1 MFESIAAFWA
11 EYGNV
16 LTDGVWDTL
25 VMVVISTAFA
35 YLIGLPLGVALI
47 LTQPHGIRPHRGVYR
62 VLDWIVNIGRSV
74 PFIILMVAI
83 MPFTRMVVGTTIG
96 VKGAIVPLVV
106 SAAPFIARMVETSLN
121 EVDAGVVE
129 AAQSMGASTLQIVWK
144 VYLPEAKPSLILGG
158 AISLVTILAYTAIAG
173 TVGAGGL
180 GDIAARGTG
189 VQIAADYLLL
199 SFEHRCLQRVA
210 LTAGRGLRCHAEVH
224 RGQEP
229 ALVGDGELLD
239 GLAGDLDAA
248 GYLLRL
254 SAARGRDL
262 RLLDVVDGRDL
273 LSDPARGSG
282 LDILD
287 GVADG
292 LLAAVLDC
300 LEVSDELLQVA
311 ELRRDAVLRHGRRLL
326 PIRKKRPAGVG
337 SPVGLLPSVVIWFS
351 SGQPLGIVTALPV
364 CPAVFCRI

>member
-129 AAQSMGASTLQIVWK
+129 AAQSMGCSPFQIIWK
-144 VYLPEAKPSLILGG
+144 VLLPESKPSLLIGAAISTTTILGYSAMAG
-158 AISLVTILAYTAIAG
+158 A
-173 TVGAGGL
+173 VGGGGL
-180 GDIAARGTG
+180 GGIAINYGYYRYETDIMLVTVAILVII
-189 VQIAADYLLL
+189 VQII
-199 SFEHRCLQRVA
+199 
-210 LTAGRGLRCHAEVH
+210 
-224 RGQEP
+224 QEI
-229 ALVGDGELLD
+229 GMR
-239 GLAGDLDAA
+239 LA
-248 GYLLRL
+248 RK
-254 SAARGRDL
+254 
-262 RLLDVVDGRDL
+262 
-273 LSDPARGSG
+273 SDKR
-282 LDILD
+282 
-287 GVADG
+287 
-292 LLAAVLDC
+292 
-300 LEVSDELLQVA
+300 
-311 ELRRDAVLRHGRRLL
+311 
-326 PIRKKRPAGVG
+326 IR
-337 SPVGLLPSVVIWFS
+337 
-351 SGQPLGIVTALPV
+351 
-364 CPAVFCRI
+364 

>member
-158 AISLVTILAYTAIAG
+158 AISLVTILAYTAIRRPGRHRRPVRPSAG
-173 TVGAGGL
+173 HHLRYVGDGGVPDYPGAGGP
-180 GDIAARGTG
+180 
-189 VQIAADYLLL
+189 ADFQLAVPA
-199 SFEHRCLQRVA
+199 HR
-210 LTAGRGLRCHAEVH
+210 
-224 RGQEP
+224 
-229 ALVGDGELLD
+229 
-239 GLAGDLDAA
+239 
-248 GYLLRL
+248 
-254 SAARGRDL
+254 
-262 RLLDVVDGRDL
+262 
-273 LSDPARGSG
+273 
-282 LDILD
+282 
-287 GVADG
+287 
-292 LLAAVLDC
+292 
-300 LEVSDELLQVA
+300 
-311 ELRRDAVLRHGRRLL
+311 
-326 PIRKKRPAGVG
+326 
-337 SPVGLLPSVVIWFS
+337 
-351 SGQPLGIVTALPV
+351 
-364 CPAVFCRI
+364 

>member
-144 VYLPEAKPSLILGG
+144 VYLPEAVPSLILG
-158 AISLVTILAYTAIAG
+158 ASISIITLLGYTAIAG
-173 TVGAGGL
+173 AVGAGGL
-180 GDIAARGTG
+180 GDLAVRYGYQRRVTSMMVVTVIFIL
-189 VQIAADYLLL
+189 VQVIQSVFSWL
-199 SFEHRCLQRVA
+199 STKLDKR
-210 LTAGRGLRCHAEVH
+210 LR
-224 RGQEP
+224 
-229 ALVGDGELLD
+229 
-239 GLAGDLDAA
+239 
-248 GYLLRL
+248 
-254 SAARGRDL
+254 
-262 RLLDVVDGRDL
+262 
-273 LSDPARGSG
+273 
-282 LDILD
+282 
-287 GVADG
+287 
-292 LLAAVLDC
+292 
-300 LEVSDELLQVA
+300 
-311 ELRRDAVLRHGRRLL
+311 
-326 PIRKKRPAGVG
+326 
-337 SPVGLLPSVVIWFS
+337 
-351 SGQPLGIVTALPV
+351 
-364 CPAVFCRI
+364 